1 MNSGLSPLQHSRQL
15 LRQGPVQAS
24 HGKSTATSNPSAL
37 TARTLSTQP
46 CQPRGRTQLPDLLPR
61 SIHLNGRKS
70 LPFPPLR
77 LRNHLMKRAIPAN
90 PGIHP

>member
-37 TARTLSTQP
+37 TARTLSTHP
-46 CQPRGRTQLPDLLPR
+46 A
-61 SIHLNGRKS
+61 S
-70 LPFPPLR
+70 
-77 LRNHLMKRAIPAN
+77 RAGEPNYPTSSPAAFILTAAN
-90 PGIHP
+90 PCPFRPSACATTS